1 MLSKPRSK
9 VIPMAQP
16 QKREKEYTIVLN
28 GRETTVTEQEL
39 TYEQLVTLAF
49 GTPPVGDSTI
59 YTVSFRRGEGNRPE
73 GSLVAGQT
81 LKVKHGMLIDVTPT
95 DRS

>member
-1 MLSKPRSK
+1 MS
-9 VIPMAQP
+9 QP
-16 QKREKEYTIVLN
+16 QKHDKEYTIILN
-28 GRETTVTEQEL
+28 GRETIVTQHEL

-49 GTPPVGDSTI
+49 GTPPAGDSTI

-73 GSLVAGQT
+73 GSLVAGQS
-81 LKVKHGMLIDVTPT
+81 LKVKNGMLIDVTPT